1 MSMKPSH
8 FQGICVSPL
17 TLFLYQLLWCINHI
31 YIYHISKVFSPT
43 QPDLQLWI
51 NMSIEKGPFEKE
63 RGLPSIVLKRFSLL
77 AFFLR
82 VSEFWYPSSVWT
94 IGFYIPSSSHS
105 TELLF
110 VWPLGWLPLMLQQS
124 SLFQEE
130 FNKVNHMKLQKNLK
144 SFSWF
149 PMNLRPKN
157 STEEVFFYQPFEAHT
172 LRMMSPR
179 IANSIHRIRPQGPRT
194 PIGWPGSI
202 TSTSNCKEAFKA
214 PKFPCCFFGSAF
226 CFWKKWWFNKYS
238 ICRIQLVRIRMPR
251 ITAES
256 ESKNS

>member
-43 QPDLQLWI
+43 QPGLQLRI

-63 RGLPSIVLKRFSLL
+63 SGLPSIVLKRFSLL
-77 AFFLR
+77 AFFLESIWILVSIISLNLWILYTKFFSFNRIVACLTTWLAAFDASAVVFVSGR
-82 VSEFWYPSSVWT
+82 VQQ
-94 IGFYIPSSSHS
+94 IQ
-105 TELLF
+105 
-110 VWPLGWLPLMLQQS
+110 PL
-124 SLFQEE
+124 
-130 FNKVNHMKLQKNLK
+130 KLQKNLK

-149 PMNLRPKN
+149 PMNLRLKN

-172 LRMMSPR
+172 LQMMSPW

-238 ICRIQLVRIRMPR
+238 IQLVRIRMPR